1 MNHCRLALL
10 AALTVASAPHETCAR
25 DGCARTNDY
34 SLTLLDESLRPLPTF
49 DHQGRTY
56 VLGKQGERYLL
67 LVKNRTA
74 RGIEVVASV
83 DGRDVIDGK
92 PSALPKRG
100 YLVSPYGE
108 LTIDGFRLSG
118 SAVAA
123 FRFSSV
129 ENSYAARMGDA
140 LDVGVIGV
148 AVFPEA
154 EPRPKPRE
162 ELAYG
167 DAAGKKAEGAPF
179 AAPQRSSDGAS
190 ASSSSA
196 AREERR
202 KGLGTEFGEEHPS
215 QVEEVAFE
223 RASSRPSSVL
233 SLRYDDRPGLL
244 ALGIDVDVGRALS
257 SRDRLLRDRA
267 EPFRRDDRYAEPPFG
282 WPGR

>member
-1 MNHCRLALL
+1 MNHCRLAFF
-10 AALTVASAPHETCAR
+10 AALTVACAPHPIHAR
-25 DGCARTNDY
+25 DGCARTSDY
-34 SLTLLDESLRPLPTF
+34 SLTLVDESLRPLPTF

-74 RGIEVVASV
+74 RRIEVVASV

-140 LDVGVIGV
+140 QDVGVIGV

-154 EPRPKPRE
+154 APRRERPE
-162 ELAYG
+162 ELSLG
-167 DAAGKKAEGAPF
+167 DAAGKKAEGAPS
-179 AAPQRSSDGAS
+179 AAPQRSSDGAT
-190 ASSSSA
+190 SSSA
-196 AREERR
+196 AGEERR
-202 KGLGTEFGEEHPS
+202 KGLGTGFGEEHPS
-215 QVEEVAFE
+215 QVEEVPFE
-223 RASSRPSSVL
+223 RASGRPASVL
-233 SLRYDDRPGLL
+233 SLRYDDRPGLI
-244 ALGIDVDVGRALS
+244 ALGIDVDSGTVS
-257 SRDRLLRDRA
+257 SRDRALREKA
-267 EPFRRDDRYAEPPFG
+267 EPFRRDDCYAEPPLG